1 MIGLNYKEKSNNQ
14 CDKTINKFLKI
25 YNRLCIKNLNNNN
38 LKIQKMQI
46 TNRQHIDYFKVF
58 KIFDVKKL
66 EKEG

>member
-1 MIGLNYKEKSNNQ
+1 MIKKL
-14 CDKTINKFLKI
+14 INFLKI
-25 YNRLCIKNLNNNN
+25 SNRLCIKNLNNNN
-38 LKIQKMQI
+38 PEIQKMQI